1 VNTLRQG
8 GSSPSNL
15 NERGASLLEA
25 LLAALLLST
34 ALAAIAPLMAA
45 AGSTNLAARRQT
57 VATIAAA
64 QKLEQLRLLSHD
76 SDLAAGGSL
85 TQNVAG
91 FVDHLDS
98 TGTVVSTGL
107 EGPSGAVLTRRWS
120 IVPAS
125 ATSNDEWIVQV
136 RLVQRSTLAELS
148 AVLGSYRK

>member
-1 VNTLRQG
+1 VDTPRDG
-8 GSSPSNL
+8 RCWHSNL

-34 ALAAIAPLMAA
+34 ALAAIAPLMAV

-64 QKLEQLRLLSHD
+64 QKLEQIRLLSHD

-98 TGTVVSTGL
+98 TGTLVSTGL
-107 EGPSGAVLTRRWS
+107 EGPSGVVFTRRWS

-125 ATSNDEWIVQV
+125 ASSNDEWIVEV

-148 AVLGSYRK
+148 AVLGSYTK